1 MDQYGQNLNRYYLTP
16 DSTYQPAIYATKQLL
31 DYYAVSLQ
39 KLALFLDLHA
49 HSSKRG
55 CFIYGNVMD
64 SLEDQVQN
72 QLFCKLIALNTPHF
86 DYDGCLFSRE
96 HMSRIDPGEAESGLS
111 AEGSGR
117 VSTYLHHRLIHSYTL
132 ECNYNTGKTG
142 NEVPPLDGDP
152 GGKQTYFNQAFP
164 QTTFPEKYTPTSY
177 ASVGQ
182 ACLLALLDIRGHN
195 PCSRVIKSRYKTLD
209 RMRYVVLTE
218 VKVRSEYKGHVPST
232 RRRISNS
239 RMSPGTNAEDM
250 IWKRVVL
257 SNNGGSSGQSAHGQA
272 SPQDN
277 ERSSGKSD
285 RYIVPHIANGDCGN
299 SVTSSLPTQSS
310 TSAGGLR
317 QGAIPGPMDTVAV
330 LKQQKLLQRAT
341 RNNSSGGLSVP
352 PPPNKTLMLPGKVA
366 VGDGIGD
373 VVSSGSGAYGIAT
386 PPPQQLLTPFVKK
399 ASSERISSSTQSDGS
414 AAVGGKVYCDDGLVH
429 GHGGG
434 ILMVLGGSGQ
444 RGLSSKRPP
453 RIQASGSGNENSWV
467 VDPEFRDLQKKV
479 NARRQ
484 NGDGNQE
491 DQRPVGK
498 VPGVQVGYNGS
509 AGRPGGE
516 GVDGTVAPNK
526 GPGGNMLTPGSAGEG
541 VGAPSGLRSTQRNV
555 SVQSY
560 CPSPT
565 SSGSSGSPRVLSK
578 SISSA
583 AANIIGKSVP
593 PLDKDALEVVSASH
607 SNHSGSNSNSPGN
620 SSKNSNGPPD
630 SLVKNHQSSGQQRR
644 IAECFEEL
652 CQDRVLHRKGE
663 QQTKKNLTKASGDW
677 SASAGGAARGVGYLP
692 SSTTTSAYGNNC
704 HQIMQ
709 PLSVTPYSST
719 PALAPLLA
727 RMSLNVLAPTLSSSP
742 SSNSSTQSV
751 SKSSVLVS
759 TADRNQ
765 HTLHGLAKLQSQQL
779 EQQIYSGLVSDA
791 LDSNSRYEHSGS
803 CRAINA
809 AGGDESPLDQYGLVD
824 FCDRLLLL
832 RTKNDERLSN
842 AHAAEQEE

>member
-1 MDQYGQNLNRYYLTP
+1 MSQVPAQHTWKGIHNFLLDEKDLRAKELRKRYVFKIVPMLNPDGVYRGHVRMDQYGQNLNRYYLTP

-39 KLALFLDLHA
+39 KLALYLDLHA

-257 SNNGGSSGQSAHGQA
+257 SNNGGSTGQSAHG
-272 SPQDN
+272 
-277 ERSSGKSD
+277 
-285 RYIVPHIANGDCGN
+285 
-299 SVTSSLPTQSS
+299 
-310 TSAGGLR
+310 
-317 QGAIPGPMDTVAV
+317 
-330 LKQQKLLQRAT
+330 
-341 RNNSSGGLSVP
+341 
-352 PPPNKTLMLPGKVA
+352 
-366 VGDGIGD
+366 
-373 VVSSGSGAYGIAT
+373 
-386 PPPQQLLTPFVKK
+386 QLLTPFVKK

-414 AAVGGKVYCDDGLVH
+414 AGVGGKVYCDDGLVH

-498 VPGVQVGYNGS
+498 VPGVQVGYNGG

-526 GPGGNMLTPGSAGEG
+526 GPGGNMLTPGGPGEG
-541 VGAPSGLRSTQRNV
+541 VIAPSGPRSTQRNV

-759 TADRNQ
+759 TADRNE
-765 HTLHGLAKLQSQQL
+765 HSLRGLAKLQSQQL

-791 LDSNSRYEHSGS
+791 LDSNSRYERSGS

-809 AGGDESPLDQYGLVD
+809 AGGDESPPDQYGLVD